1 MIWIYLSET
10 LLYLCFSLIMGS
22 LILSLIPSS
31 RKPEISI
38 SKRWIQISILGIVI
52 FSLFPVI
59 RIVAFLYEDIG
70 LNLTIQNVIAS
81 FEVGQAW
88 AFTLFV
94 SLLFYLYVSIFSIFT
109 KKIHTIIS
117 LLFTFILLIS
127 LGWASHS
134 ASLTEWSGFIAHC
147 IHFLAVTIWVGI
159 LIVVSWFSVNSANW
173 IAFLKWYTP
182 VAISCLLVVAA
193 SGYFLM
199 TLVLDLNNYA
209 DSWILPYGQSL
220 LIKHLILIPIIFF
233 AIINGIWMKRKVQKD
248 SNVNPRNWVKAES
261 GTLLLIF
268 SATAVLGQQEPPH
281 DIDAVAASNGMANLF
296 NTVYSEKI
304 TLPINA
310 AVDLSMLGILFFAL
324 SICFLFFASIAA
336 SKKSSPVVTFV
347 MSILC
352 IVSIYFG
359 LMNSVDF

>member
-22 LILSLIPSS
+22 LILSLIPGS
-31 RKPEISI
+31 RKPEIRI
-38 SKRWIQISILGIVI
+38 SKRWIQTSILGIVV

-59 RIVAFLYEDIG
+59 RIVGFLYEDIG
-70 LNLTIQNVIAS
+70 LSLTIQNVLNS

-88 AFTLFV
+88 RLTIFV
-94 SLLFYLYVSIFSIFT
+94 SLIFYLYVSFFSIFT
-109 KKIHTIIS
+109 KKVHTFIS
-117 LLFTFILLIS
+117 LVFTLILLIL

-159 LIVVSWFSVNSANW
+159 LIVVSWFSVNQANW
-173 IAFLKWYTP
+173 LAFFKWFTP
-182 VAISCLLVVAA
+182 VALSCLLVIAA

-199 TLVLDLNNYA
+199 TLVVDLNNYA
-209 DSWILPYGQSL
+209 DSWILSYGQAL
-220 LIKHLILIPIIFF
+220 LIKHLVLIPIIFF
-233 AIINGIWMKRKVQKD
+233 AIINGIWMKRKIRED
-248 SNVNPRNWVKAES
+248 TNVNPRKWVKAES
-261 GTLLLIF
+261 VTLLLIF
-268 SATAVLGQQEPPH
+268 SSTAVLGQQEPPH
-281 DIDAVAASNGMANLF
+281 DINAVAASNGITRLF
-296 NTVYSEKI
+296 SSVYPETI

-310 AVDLSMLGILFFAL
+310 VVDLSWLGILFFSL
-324 SICFLFFASIAA
+324 SLCFLMFASIAA
-336 SKKSSPVVTFV
+336 VKKSSPVVAFL

-359 LMNSVDF
+359 LMNSVVF